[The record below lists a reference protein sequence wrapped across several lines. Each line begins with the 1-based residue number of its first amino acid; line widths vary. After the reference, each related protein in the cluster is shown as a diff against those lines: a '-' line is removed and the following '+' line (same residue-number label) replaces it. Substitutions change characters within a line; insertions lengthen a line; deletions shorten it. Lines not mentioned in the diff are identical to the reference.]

1 MNFKQIESFLCVADL
16 QSFTKAARHLY
27 MSQPAVSFQIKA
39 LEEYL
44 SVVLFKRGDKKMI
57 LTDAGRLMYREAKQM
72 FFHYKKM
79 KTGLDDLKGL
89 RTGELNI
96 GAGTIPGEYILP
108 FLIRNFLNEYPGVRI
123 NLRVSGSDQVVKWVQ
138 NHEVDLGYT
147 GIFTDGHGLEC
158 SAWLQDELLL
168 IVPASH
174 NWAEL
179 DSVRSNDLL
188 TESFIL
194 REKGS
199 GTRQIVEE
207 RISRKA
213 GMEQMPGGIEI
224 SSSRAVVAAV
234 EAQLGVSVVS
244 RHAARDSLALGRVK
258 EVAVEGIDL
267 SRTIHQLRH
276 RQNIGG
282 FVMDAFIRYINTP
295 EVFAKYD
302 LAK

>member
-1 MNFKQIESFLCVADL
+1 VNFKQIESFLCVADL

-44 SVVLFKRGDKKMI
+44 SVVLFKRGDKKMV
-57 LTDAGRLMYREAKQM
+57 LTDAGRLLYSEAKQM
-72 FFHYKKM
+72 YFHYKKM

-96 GAGTIPGEYILP
+96 GAGTVPGEYILP
-108 FLIRNFLNEYPGVRI
+108 FLIRSFLKDFPEVKV
-123 NLRVSGSDQVVKWVQ
+123 NLRVAGSDQVVRWVQ
-138 NHEVDLGYT
+138 NHEVDLGFT
-147 GIFTDGHGLEC
+147 GVYTDGHGLEC
-158 SAWLQDELLL
+158 SDWLQDELLL
-168 IVPASH
+168 IVPSAH
-174 NWAEL
+174 NWVGL
-179 DSVRSNDLL
+179 DSVRGVDLL
-188 TESFIL
+188 SESFIL

-207 RISRKA
+207 RIGRIA
-213 GMEQMPGGIEI
+213 GLEQMPGGIEI
-224 SSSRAVVAAV
+224 SSSRAVIAAV
-234 EAQLGVSVVS
+234 EAQLGISIVS
-244 RHAARDSLALGRVK
+244 RLAAKDSLALGRVK
-258 EVAVEGIDL
+258 AVPIEDIKL

-282 FVMDAFIRYINTP
+282 FVMDAFIKHVNTAD
-295 EVFAKYD
+295 VFAKYD